1 MYNWWYWDTFFEKNF
16 KKLILLE
23 GKLGMNCIN
32 NVKNYKYLFLVKK
45 PDKIKNLKMVRKNV
59 LTPAVIHTTINNKK
73 KTY

>member
-1 MYNWWYWDTFFEKNF
+1 
-16 KKLILLE
+16 
-23 GKLGMNCIN
+23 MNCIN

-59 LTPAVIHTTINNKK
+59 LTLAVIHTTINNKK

>member
-1 MYNWWYWDTFFEKNF
+1 
-16 KKLILLE
+16 
-23 GKLGMNCIN
+23 MNCIN

-73 KTY
+73 KTYQFSEQDKRKDQNIH